1 MRRLMAGRAQRAKTS
16 SAPAYDAFIS
26 YSRALDG
33 RLAPALQSAL
43 HRFTKPWY
51 RVRVLRV
58 FRDDAS
64 LSANPGLWSSIEQ
77 ALASSRFFVLFAS
90 PEAAR
95 SKWVTREVKYW
106 CQHKSARNVLLAL
119 TDGKLVWDE
128 TVGDFDWDR
137 TTALPSALAGVFDDE
152 PRYVDLR
159 WARTAEHLSLDD
171 PRFRDRV
178 ADLAALLHGRAKD
191 ELFGED
197 VRQHRRTVRLAR
209 SAIAAL
215 AMLVVLAIAAAG
227 VAVNRQRAAELQQ
240 RVATAG
246 GLVAQADAARDSDP
260 RLALM
265 LGVAAQRIHPD
276 GQTQASLV
284 NTLIATNYAATL
296 TGHSVSVSAVA
307 FVPDGR
313 TLATA
318 GGDPDV
324 ILWDLADR
332 AQPRRLGQPLR
343 GHSLRVTAVAFAPDG
358 RTLATGSNDRTTILW
373 DVADRARP
381 RRLGRR
387 PLRGH
392 SAEVSAVAFAP
403 DGRTL
408 ATASNDG
415 AMILWDLADRAQP
428 RRLGQPLRAHS
439 YIVGALAGL
448 TFTPD
453 GRTLAR
459 ARSDGTVILWDL
471 ADRAR
476 PRRLGRS
483 FGQPFT
489 GDNTGSAAV
498 AFAPDGRTLATASNN
513 GTVILWDLAERAQPR
528 RLGQP
533 LAGHGGSVTAVA
545 FAPDGRTLATASED
559 RTGIL
564 WDLADRARPRRLGQP
579 LAGLGGSV
587 TAVVFAPDG
596 RTLATGGNHGTVTLL
611 DLVELNSLRQHAS
624 ERACSLTQRG
634 LDREEWARYVP
645 GLPYQ
650 RTCPG

>member
-159 WARTAEHLSLDD
+159 WARTEEHLSLDD

-178 ADLAALLHGRAKD
+178 ADLAAPLHGRAKD

-318 GGDPDV
+318 
-324 ILWDLADR
+324 
-332 AQPRRLGQPLR
+332 
-343 GHSLRVTAVAFAPDG
+343 
-358 RTLATGSNDRTTILW
+358 
-373 DVADRARP
+373 
-381 RRLGRR
+381 
-387 PLRGH
+387 
-392 SAEVSAVAFAP
+392 
-403 DGRTL
+403 
-408 ATASNDG
+408 SNDG

-471 ADRAR
+471 ADR
-476 PRRLGRS
+476 
-483 FGQPFT
+483 T
-489 GDNTGSAAV
+489 
-498 AFAPDGRTLATASNN
+498 
-513 GTVILWDLAERAQPR
+513 
-528 RLGQP
+528 
-533 LAGHGGSVTAVA
+533 
-545 FAPDGRTLATASED
+545 
-559 RTGIL
+559 
-564 WDLADRARPRRLGQP
+564 RPRRLGQP
-579 LAGLGGSV
+579 LGDHSAEVVS
-587 TAVVFAPDG
+587 VVFAPDG
-596 RTLATGGNHGTVTLL
+596 RTLATPDEDGTIIFW
-611 DLVELNSLRQHAS
+611 DLAD
-624 ERACSLTQRG
+624 RAQPR
-634 LDREEWARYVP
+634 R
-645 GLPYQ
+645 
-650 RTCPG
+650 